1 MHFGITGLELDRYF
15 SQWWWYCDIFS
26 RSSYSSVHVIIDRLL
41 IVFSLVALMMF
52 TFVIFKFTVGNF
64 SMYFV
69 HVGD

>member
-1 MHFGITGLELDRYF
+1 
-15 SQWWWYCDIFS
+15 
-26 RSSYSSVHVIIDRLL
+26 
-41 IVFSLVALMMF
+41 MMF